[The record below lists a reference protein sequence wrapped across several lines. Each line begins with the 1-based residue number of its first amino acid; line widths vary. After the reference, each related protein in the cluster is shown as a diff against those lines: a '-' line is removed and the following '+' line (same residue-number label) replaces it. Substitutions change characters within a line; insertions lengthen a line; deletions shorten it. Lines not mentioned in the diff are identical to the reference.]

1 MLNVKKNK
9 KKLTA
14 EEKATLKY
22 GVSRLIDLSTHMRVW
37 FSEIE
42 HRDMMKDYEEIL
54 KVPELTEDV
63 NKFIA
68 KVEKVGIQYVCI

>member
-1 MLNVKKNK
+1 
-9 KKLTA
+9 
-14 EEKATLKY
+14 
-22 GVSRLIDLSTHMRVW
+22 MRVW